1 MVASGIG
8 REMGETVFLEPLVR
22 RLDGLQNNVSAV
34 NRRLITLESSL
45 ANRVEALEARMAGL
59 EARTEELAD
68 HIRALEAGVTSLILQ
83 IERIVKAQGL
93 KEPPQ

>member
-22 RLDGLQNNVSAV
+22 RLDGLQNNVSAL

-68 HIRALEAGVTSLILQ
+68 HIRALETGVTSLILQ